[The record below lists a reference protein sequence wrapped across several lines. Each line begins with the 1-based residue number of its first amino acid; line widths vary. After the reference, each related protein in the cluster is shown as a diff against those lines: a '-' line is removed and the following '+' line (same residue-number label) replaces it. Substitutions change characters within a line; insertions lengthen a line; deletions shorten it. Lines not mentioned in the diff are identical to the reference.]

1 MQDKRRLESLAQT
14 PEDRILLAR
23 VWERLTMGMQRNIP
37 AYTAFL
43 SPREQ
48 ALTRQLMGQCRFF
61 GGYAGA
67 ERAIACYLPDY
78 LDEDCL
84 MEDGPVVCLRA
95 EFYTGDKLSHRDFLG
110 SLMGA
115 GIKRETV
122 GDILVGQGRC
132 DFFLL
137 AEIAPYVE
145 QNLIS
150 AGRTH
155 LQVSRIPLAMAD
167 PGTPDAVTVRDTL
180 ASLRLDSVVSA
191 GFRISRTVA
200 ARHIAAGATAIDGLP
215 CEKPDKGVEP
225 GNVITVRGLG
235 KLRLTNVQGQSRKG
249 RIWVEMERYGR
260 R

>member
-110 SLMGA
+110 SLMGGELSGKPWA
-115 GIKRETV
+115 ISWWGG
-122 GDILVGQGRC
+122 GDAT
-132 DFFLL
+132 FFSWRKL
-137 AEIAPYVE
+137 
-145 QNLIS
+145 
-150 AGRTH
+150 
-155 LQVSRIPLAMAD
+155 PLM
-167 PGTPDAVTVRDTL
+167 
-180 ASLRLDSVVSA
+180 
-191 GFRISRTVA
+191 
-200 ARHIAAGATAIDGLP
+200 
-215 CEKPDKGVEP
+215 
-225 GNVITVRGLG
+225 
-235 KLRLTNVQGQSRKG
+235 
-249 RIWVEMERYGR
+249 
-260 R
+260 